1 METNI
6 EHLKQV
12 FHDFEPD
19 LIQDIMDNVIVK
31 EVNSGEIVIRTG
43 QHLSSA
49 MILLNGTLK
58 IYREGDEGSEF
69 FLYFIHPGEACAM
82 SLTCL
87 NHQEKSQVGAI
98 AVEQTTIL
106 FIPMAK
112 VNEWIRNY
120 RSWSDFVINTY
131 RLRFEDALLVL
142 DNVAFRGMDER
153 LEFYLKK
160 QVENCGCHDLQINH
174 QTIANDLNSSR
185 EVISR
190 LLKNYITFVDLQLS
204 LRTQESSVVNVIS
217 NWNKFIVVI
226 PIPMITWIC

>member
-112 VNEWIRNY
+112 VNEWIRIY
-120 RSWSDFVINTY
+120 RTWSDFVINTY

-190 LLKNYITFVDLQLS
+190 LLKKMEQRGILILHRNHIEFLGRD
-204 LRTQESSVVNVIS
+204 
-217 NWNKFIVVI
+217 F
-226 PIPMITWIC
+226 

>member
-131 RLRFEDALLVL
+131 RTRFEDALLVL

-190 LLKNYITFVDLQLS
+190 LLKKMEQRGILILHRNHIEFLGRD
-204 LRTQESSVVNVIS
+204 
-217 NWNKFIVVI
+217 F
-226 PIPMITWIC
+226 

>member
-190 LLKNYITFVDLQLS
+190 LLKKMEQRGILILHRNHIEFLG
-204 LRTQESSVVNVIS
+204 RN
-217 NWNKFIVVI
+217 F
-226 PIPMITWIC
+226 

>member
-58 IYREGDEGSEF
+58 IYSEGEEGVEF
-69 FLYFIHPGEACAM
+69 FLYFIHHGEACAM

-112 VNEWIRNY
+112 VNEWIRIY

-131 RLRFEDALLVL
+131 RTRFEDALLVL

-190 LLKNYITFVDLQLS
+190 LLKKMEQRGILILHRNHIEFLGRD
-204 LRTQESSVVNVIS
+204 
-217 NWNKFIVVI
+217 F
-226 PIPMITWIC
+226 

>member
-12 FHDFEPD
+12 FHDFESD

-120 RSWSDFVINTY
+120 RTWSDFVINTY

-190 LLKNYITFVDLQLS
+190 LLKKMEQRGILILHRNHIEFVGRD
-204 LRTQESSVVNVIS
+204 
-217 NWNKFIVVI
+217 F
-226 PIPMITWIC
+226 